1 MGFGIVINLLHFF
14 VPFAL
19 LLSRDLKR
27 NMRLLAGIAGFI
39 MLMRF
44 IEMFWMITPLFHSQ
58 GFAIHWLDL
67 VAPAGIGGI
76 WLWWFFREVAA
87 EPLLPLH
94 DPYLQEAFEHVGH

>member
-1 MGFGIVINLLHFF
+1 
-14 VPFAL
+14 
-19 LLSRDLKR
+19 
-27 NMRLLAGIAGFI
+27 MRLLAGIAGFI